1 MFTLK
6 MVYSLEANQEAEEI
20 INNLKHY
27 ISIQG
32 NLVRIVK
39 NEAFLSYFCLTSY

>member
-1 MFTLK
+1 

-20 INNLKHY
+20 INSLKHY

-32 NLVRIVK
+32 NLVRVVE
-39 NEAFLSYFCLTSY
+39 NEAFLCMYSMTKY

>member
-1 MFTLK
+1 MVSVK
-6 MVYSLEANQEAEEI
+6 MVYSIEANQEAEEI

-32 NLVRIVK
+32 DLVRMVK
-39 NEAFLSYFCLTSY
+39 NETFLSFFCMTKY

>member
-1 MFTLK
+1 MVTVK
-6 MVYSLEANQEAEEI
+6 MVYSLEANQEAEDI

-39 NEAFLSYFCLTSY
+39 NEAFLCMYAMTKY